1 MAGNGSDIREA
12 TSQVPNG
19 SANPTAQEPVGAQPA
34 SSDGK
39 KAKKVSP
46 KVFSRRQAVIGGVGV
61 GVVGLIAGGVLAKW
75 GVVEDAIAA
84 GRVDLSA
91 TPTKLIVTDRA
102 RCSGCQRCEIA
113 CSLKNDGRASHASSR
128 IHVWQNYNYG
138 HGQDSGDG
146 IYGNCEFT
154 VEHCKQCKD
163 AACVRAC
170 PVHAIAPDKESGARV
185 IDPDKCIGCGAC
197 NAACPWHMPKLDPET
212 NVSNKC
218 IACGRCAEQCP
229 NGAIKLV
236 DWKDIAQEAID
247 QGLVSTWGLFSAEE
261 LDLTATEQST
271 NTPQEYE
278 EKYLAAKAKA
288 AEEAAKAEAEKAAQA
303 EAAAAKDEG
312 EALDAAEQ
320 EKADEEKDAAP
331 KADAPKADDAP
342 KDADKADGEEK
353 AAGEKTAA

>member
-1 MAGNGSDIREA
+1 MAESDKERRE
-12 TSQVPNG
+12 TVSQ
-19 SANPTAQEPVGAQPA
+19 SAPTAVDQKATDQKAQ
-34 SSDGK
+34 K
-39 KAKKVSP
+39 KSAT
-46 KVFSRRQAVIGGVGV
+46 KVFTRRQAVVGGVGI
-61 GVVGLIAGGVLAKW
+61 GVLGLVAGGVLAKW
-75 GVVEDAIAA
+75 GVVEDAIAS
-84 GRVDLSA
+84 GRIDMSA

-128 IHVWQNYNYG
+128 VHVWQNYNFG
-138 HGQDSGDG
+138 HGSDSGDG

-154 VEHCKQCKD
+154 VENCKQCKD
-163 AACVRAC
+163 AACMKAC

-212 NVSNKC
+212 NVSSKC
-218 IACGRCAEQCP
+218 VACGRCAEQCP

-261 LDLTATEQST
+261 LALTQTEHST
-271 NTPQEYE
+271 NTPTEYE
-278 EKYLAAKAKA
+278 EKYLEKKAKA
-288 AEEAAKAEAEKAAQA
+288 AEEAAQAAAQKAAEE

-312 EALDAAEQ
+312 EALEDVQKEAADEAAKDGEKPADAA
-320 EKADEEKDAAP
+320 DA
-331 KADAPKADDAP
+331 
-342 KDADKADGEEK
+342 
-353 AAGEKTAA
+353 KTAH

>member
-12 TSQVPNG
+12 TSQVSNG
-19 SANPTAQEPVGAQPA
+19 SAAPVAQEPTNNAT
-34 SSDGK
+34 SSNDK
-39 KAKKVSP
+39 KAKKVAP
-46 KVFSRRQAVIGGVGV
+46 KVFSRRQAVVGGVGI

-75 GVVEDAIAA
+75 GVVEDAVAA
-84 GRVDLSA
+84 GRIDLNT

-128 IHVWQNYNYG
+128 IHVWQNYNWG

-146 IYGNCEFT
+146 VYGNCEFT
-154 VEHCKQCKD
+154 VENCKQCKD
-163 AACVRAC
+163 AACMRAC

-247 QGLVSTWGLFSAEE
+247 QGLVSTWGLFNAEE
-261 LDLTATEQST
+261 LDLSATEQST
-271 NTPQEYE
+271 NTPQDYE

-288 AEEAAKAEAEKAAQA
+288 AEEKARAEAEKAKQ
-303 EAAAAKDEG
+303 EAAAAAVDEAKAADDA
-312 EALDAAEQ
+312 EA
-320 EKADEEKDAAP
+320 EKADEEKDAA
-331 KADAPKADDAP
+331 
-342 KDADKADGEEK
+342 KDAKDDEAKAEGKEDGTEKPAGEK
-353 AAGEKTAA
+353 AA